1 MTTFDD
7 KIKGPISNALK
18 TNNIKPTVM
27 LLSKKNTHQPS
38 NFWISDSV
46 ENRAL
51 AFVFYILFWFFI
63 FIGLEIHKIGH
74 PTSIKIGFITGFL
87 LLILYDYLFNYA
99 SQIVVDAGN
108 KMFSELNTVSQNIL
122 LDDNVFKLNDTQGL
136 VITYDAYKKLT
147 KEKKLNSL
155 TIQKYRDNEYIKSL
169 GAEGDQNTPLG
180 AYAQSSRLLL
190 SGSYMFITVITE
202 CILASHHNKQLLA
215 AMLPFATVSG
225 ILAVAFVSLWFV
237 DRNYTGLITTEK
249 IKSKIFITAFSFAL
263 TAITTPF
270 FF

>member
-1 MTTFDD
+1 MKDSD
-7 KIKGPISNALK
+7 SK
-18 TNNIKPTVM
+18 THQMDTDIKPTVM

-38 NFWISDSV
+38 NFWISESI
-46 ENRAL
+46 ESRAI
-51 AFVFYILFWFFI
+51 AFVLYIVFWI
-63 FIGLEIHKIGH
+63 FILNGLETHKMGH
-74 PTSIKIGFITGFL
+74 PTSIKIGFTIGFL

-99 SQIVVDAGN
+99 SQIVVDAEN

-122 LDDNVFKLNDTQGL
+122 LDDKVFKLNDTQGL
-136 VITYDAYKKLT
+136 VMTYDSYKKLSQ
-147 KEKKLNSL
+147 EKKLNSL

-190 SGSYMFITVITE
+190 SGSYMFITVITS
-202 CILASHHNKQLLA
+202 CILASHHNKNLLA
-215 AMLPFATVSG
+215 AMLPFATISG
-225 ILAVAFVSLWFV
+225 VLAVAFVSLWFV

-249 IKSKIFITAFSFAL
+249 IKSKIFITAFSFAI
-263 TAITTPF
+263 TAIITPF

>member
-1 MTTFDD
+1 MKDPRTISTT
-7 KIKGPISNALK
+7 
-18 TNNIKPTVM
+18 IKPTVM
-27 LLSKKNTHQPS
+27 LLSKKNVHQPS
-38 NFWISDSV
+38 NFWISESI

-51 AFVFYILFWFFI
+51 AFVFYILFWVFI
-63 FIGLEIHKIGH
+63 LIGLETHKIGH
-74 PTSIKIGFITGFL
+74 PTSTKIGFTVGFV

-108 KMFSELNTVSQNIL
+108 DMFSELNTVSQNIL

-136 VITYDAYKKLT
+136 VMKYDSYKKLT
-147 KEKKLNSL
+147 QEKKLNSL
-155 TIQKYRDNEYIKSL
+155 PIQKYRDNAYIKSL
-169 GAEGDQNTPLG
+169 GAEGDQNTPMG

-190 SGSYMFITVITE
+190 SGSYMFITVITS
-202 CILASHHNKQLLA
+202 CILASHHNKKLLA
-215 AMLPFATVSG
+215 AMLPFATISG
-225 ILAVAFVSLWFV
+225 VLAVAFVSLWFV

-263 TAITTPF
+263 TAIITPF

>member
-1 MTTFDD
+1 MNDS
-7 KIKGPISNALK
+7 KSKSRISNSK
-18 TNNIKPTVM
+18 IKPTVM

-38 NFWISDSV
+38 NFWISESI

-63 FIGLEIHKIGH
+63 LIGLETHKIGH
-74 PTSIKIGFITGFL
+74 PMCTKIGFTIGFL
-87 LLILYDYLFNYA
+87 LLMLYDYLFNYA
-99 SQIVVDAGN
+99 SQIVVDAEN

-122 LDDNVFKLNDTQGL
+122 LDDKVFKLNDTQAL
-136 VITYDAYKKLT
+136 VMTYDAYKKLSQ
-147 KEKKLNSL
+147 EKKLNSL

-190 SGSYMFITVITE
+190 SGSYMFITVITS
-202 CILASHHNKQLLA
+202 CILASHHNKKLLA
-215 AMLPFATVSG
+215 AMLPFATISG
-225 ILAVAFVSLWFV
+225 VLAVAFVSLWFV

-249 IKSKIFITAFSFAL
+249 IKSKIFITAFSFAI
-263 TAITTPF
+263 TAIITPF